1 MLFINLI
8 LHRSKNEAANFGYAH
23 IEVENRA
30 KTFHSK
36 IEKFSL
42 LQSASTIKGN
52 KKENPA

>member
-1 MLFINLI
+1 LFINLI